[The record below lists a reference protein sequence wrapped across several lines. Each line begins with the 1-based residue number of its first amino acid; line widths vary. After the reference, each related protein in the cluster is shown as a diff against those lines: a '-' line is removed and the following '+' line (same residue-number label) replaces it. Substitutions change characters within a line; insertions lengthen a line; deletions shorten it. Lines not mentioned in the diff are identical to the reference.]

1 MKSNKG
7 FTLIELLAVIVIL
20 AIIALIATPIILDVI
35 DTAKKGSAESS
46 ALGYIDAV
54 EKQIMIAQV
63 TPETTDDI
71 TLPTGNAKM
80 QYAVGGTELGGVD
93 VKGTKPTASKGMVVI
108 NSKGSV
114 EDGTCLEI
122 NLSGSVYY
130 VTYNGSKAAVSGS
143 ACPTDHTGVAAA
155 YSATPSSGN

>member
-63 TPETTDDI
+63 TPDTTDDI
-71 TLPTGNAKM
+71 TLPTSGS
-80 QYAVGGTELGGVD
+80 QDYEVGAAPLDTVE
-93 VKGTKPTASKGMVVI
+93 VKGTAPTASKGVVKI
-108 NSKGSV
+108 NNKGAV
-114 EDGTCLEI
+114 VTGTCLVIEM
-122 NLSGSVYY
+122 NGSTYNVN
-130 VTYNGSKAAVSGS
+130 YNGSKAEVTSTACTDYSSTSTSTGSGS
-143 ACPTDHTGVAAA
+143 
-155 YSATPSSGN
+155 